1 MKETPLPTLRN
12 EKDYKG
18 IVNNCMSMHSIK
30 QMKEIT
36 RKTQIMNLTQVD
48 VERLNMQQAIKLVT
62 RYIST
67 RKSLDTDGFTG

>member
-1 MKETPLPTLRN
+1 
-12 EKDYKG
+12 
-18 IVNNCMSMHSIK
+18 
-30 QMKEIT
+30 MKEIT